1 MYQNL
6 KILSCASH
14 YNKYAYI
21 CTTNILQMKKLI
33 THLTILFA
41 ICTLSVSCDGGDDET
56 PAIQGEWKT
65 YEQTITTSDA
75 DLNEMLNYFLKLNLE
90 ENETTRVFTELSV
103 KTTLRKKGTSGTDG
117 LISESTDPYSTKGDS
132 LYIENTLQ
140 GGITAAKFLITNNTL
155 TTYRNVSTAEVK
167 VIATDLGIDPNT
179 LPSGISGELKVKEA
193 R

>member
-1 MYQNL
+1 
-6 KILSCASH
+6 
-14 YNKYAYI
+14 
-21 CTTNILQMKKLI
+21 MKKLI

-65 YEQTITTSDA
+65 HEQTITTSDTV
-75 DLNEMLNYFLKLNLE
+75 LNKKFNRFLKENLE
-90 ENETTRVFTELSV
+90 ENERTRVFSELSV
-103 KTTLRKKGTSGTDG
+103 KTTLRKKGISGTGG
-117 LISESTDPYSTKGDS
+117 LINESTDPYSTKGDS

-155 TTYRNVSTAEVK
+155 TTYRNVSTAEIK
-167 VIATDLGIDPNT
+167 VIAADIGFDPNT